1 MAKRYD
7 YTGKDVQ
14 EVYDGP
20 GGLLWEAVMGEQI
33 HSGGPEATDKLA
45 QALGLKPG
53 MHVLDVC
60 SALGAPARHIA
71 KKYGVK
77 VTGLDFTKTMLTK
90 ARERTKAAGLDHL
103 ITYVE
108 GNALDMPFKAN
119 TFDIVWGQEAW
130 CYITDKDLLAR
141 ECYRVLKPGGKIGF
155 TDWVITG
162 KVEEDLLAKLYE
174 SLAFP
179 YMETFEG
186 WQEVLKKAGFKILEA
201 KDQTDEF
208 AKCFD
213 EYKVKVEQEL
223 KPTILQNFGQD
234 LFNFAVNLVNLWRDA
249 AHRHQVGRGFY
260 IGQK

>member
-1 MAKRYD
+1 MPQRYD

-14 EVYDGP
+14 DVYDGP

-33 HSGGPEATDKLA
+33 HSGGPAATDRLA
-45 QALGLKPG
+45 QALGLRQG

-60 SALGAPARHIA
+60 SALGAPARHLA

-77 VTGLDFTKTMLTK
+77 VTGLDFTKTMLAK
-90 ARERTKAAGLDHL
+90 ARQRTKDAGLESL
-103 ITYVE
+103 ITFVE
-108 GNALDMPFKAN
+108 GNALDIPFKKD

-130 CYITDKDLLAR
+130 CYVTDKGLLAR

-162 KVEEDLLAKLYE
+162 KVEEALLAKLYE
-174 SLAFP
+174 SMAFP
-179 YMETFEG
+179 YMETFQG
-186 WQEVLKKAGFKILEA
+186 WQEVLKRAGFRILDA
-201 KDQTDEF
+201 QDQTEEF

-213 EYKVKVEQEL
+213 DYKTMVEEKL
-223 KPTILQNFGQD
+223 KPTILQNFGKD
-234 LFNFAVNLVNLWRDA
+234 LFDFAVNLVNLWRDA
-249 AHRHQVGRGFY
+249 AHRHQVGRGYY